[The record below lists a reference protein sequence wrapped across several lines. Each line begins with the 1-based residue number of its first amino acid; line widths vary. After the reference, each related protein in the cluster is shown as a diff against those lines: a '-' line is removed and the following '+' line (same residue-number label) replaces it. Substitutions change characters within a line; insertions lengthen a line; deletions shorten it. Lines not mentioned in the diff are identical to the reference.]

1 MPKLLHSTCLA
12 ALSATLVLAA
22 VPVVPCQPAVA
33 CPMLAAL
40 AAAGHGGH
48 CEPQPSL
55 DCCVHDRPLPAGTA
69 GTAEAGQL
77 VAAAALAAP
86 APAAVPAPPPP
97 PARATTAPARGDHPV
112 PLYTLHATLL
122 I

>member
-1 MPKLLHSTCLA
+1 MQRSLHA
-12 ALSATLVLAA
+12 AGLSVLTAALVLAA
-22 VPVVPCQPAVA
+22 VPVAPCPPAPA

-40 AAAGHGGH
+40 AAAGHGGQ
-48 CEPQPSL
+48 CEPEPGL
-55 DCCVHDRPLPAGTA
+55 DCCAHDRAPLASDSGAG
-69 GTAEAGQL
+69 GAGQL

-86 APAAVPAPPPP
+86 APAAVPAPPP
-97 PARATTAPARGDHPV
+97 ARRVTTAPARGDDPV